1 MEVFNNKSY
10 EIKKSDLLKQIAEIE
25 SQISEK
31 EGWIDSINS
40 PKYEA
45 SQESKKIQL
54 LKTQIEICE
63 LKQKING
70 IQAELRHLD
79 YRKIEF
85 NAKVNPDIYKDEFLK
100 YKYLNDYYAQ
110 REDIDFF
117 NLEAEHS
124 ELFVKLGRIIGS
136 PVNEMKSNQE
146 TIETIILEQEGREDK
161 LKKLEDRLRN
171 NLKDK
176 FDESLINYQSFSEM
190 YDENYIESE
199 VSQKNEEK
207 EPRQEGPKSTETVNS
222 AYKTEDYNEMV
233 NEKTEPYTKGL
244 TGDEK
249 ELAEVWARLEPMNF
263 VFNEGKEDE
272 INFDG
277 SDMSEVIKIG
287 ENKYIARYGWT
298 AVEIDMDPK
307 TNEFSINKYKNVYN
321 DKSFEDRKKYY
332 KSINDEHIKMQK
344 EKYEI
349 SQNLGIEINE
359 ITEIQDE
366 KLSKYFL
373 DQNGLFE
380 NDGMFMISYIDD
392 EGKNNYKFVGWDEE
406 IGGYKELSGLNQV
419 PVTKNINYEMPG
431 SNVYLM
437 RPAEV
442 QFCDINGKNIFM
454 HHQMGTGDIELGYD
468 KADFQKDGEGKIK
481 TEDYGINKLLHNSRV
496 VELFKAGYNAL
507 GVGIEEVKKLY
518 SELRGKENVNEK
530 TNTTEEQGR

>member
-31 EGWIDSINS
+31 EGWINFINS
-40 PKYEA
+40 PEYEA

-54 LKTQIEICE
+54 LKTQMEICK
-63 LKQKING
+63 LKQEING

-110 REDIDFF
+110 REDIDFL
-117 NLEAEHS
+117 NLEAEYS
-124 ELFVKLGRIIGS
+124 ELFVKLGRIKGS

-176 FDESLINYQSFSEM
+176 FDESLINHQSFSEM

-222 AYKTEDYNEMV
+222 VYKAEDYNEMV
-233 NEKTEPYTKGL
+233 NERLEPYTKGL
-244 TGDEK
+244 SGDEK
-249 ELAEVWARLEPMNF
+249 EIAEVWAHLGCMDIEFDEQNE
-263 VFNEGKEDE
+263 FNGSYINE
-272 INFDG
+272 ILKV
-277 SDMSEVIKIG
+277 E
-287 ENKYIARYGWT
+287 ENKYLVRNGDLS
-298 AVEIDMDPK
+298 VEFVK
-307 TNEFSINKYKNVYN
+307 NLETNEFEVKKYNHITDEKRY
-321 DKSFEDRKKYY
+321 EDSKKYY
-332 KSINDEHIKMQK
+332 KSINNAQITMQY
-344 EKYEI
+344 EKYRI
-349 SQNLGIEINE
+349 GQNLGIEINE

-431 SNVYLM
+431 SDVTLM

-442 QFCDINGKNIFM
+442 QFCDINGKNIVM
-454 HHQMGTGDIELGYD
+454 HHQMGTGDISLGYD

-507 GVGIEEVKKLY
+507 GVGIEEVKKIY
-518 SELRGKENVNEK
+518 NEFRGKENVNEK
-530 TNTTEEQGR
+530 TNTTEEKGR